1 MIGNK
6 PKIQDL
12 EWALSVY
19 SDIIKFGVSSRF
31 IGHKNECVEVLEVFE
46 EYEKCFDI
54 KKIFID
60 SPGGLLEKI
69 KKK

>member
-1 MIGNK
+1 MTGDK

-12 EWALSVY
+12 EWALCVY

-31 IGHKNECVEVLEVFE
+31 IDSKNECVEVLENFE

-54 KKIFID
+54 KKIFTD
-60 SPGGLLEKI
+60 SPEGLLNKI